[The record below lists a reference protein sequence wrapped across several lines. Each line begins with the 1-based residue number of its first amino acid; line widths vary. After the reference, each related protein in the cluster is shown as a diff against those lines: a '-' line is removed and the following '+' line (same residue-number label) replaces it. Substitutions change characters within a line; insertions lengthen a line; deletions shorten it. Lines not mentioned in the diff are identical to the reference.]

1 MSSAFSF
8 SLIGRRLSVTL
19 LLGCPLLAASTGIAA
34 DHAKLRTALTLH
46 ASFDRTGDADF
57 ARGDKAVYTTEDR
70 SKRDLAKPGLPAE
83 DLVRIAATE
92 GRFGGAIEFRKK
104 IKPQVFYKAGD
115 NVGYK
120 PKNWNGSLSFWMRL
134 DPDKDLEP
142 GYCDPVQLVGQA
154 WNEGNMFVEF
164 SKDHTPRHFRF
175 AIMAVTKFW
184 NPNNRKWEEIP
195 DKERPMVPVYQP
207 PFRRDRWTHVLVTF
221 ANINSGATD
230 GRGTLYLDGRKQGT
244 FDGWNNTF
252 NWDPAK
258 SALTIGLAYTG
269 FIDDL
274 AVFDRE
280 LTDTEAQ
287 AVFALKSGI
296 ADLHPNSR

>member
-1 MSSAFSF
+1 MVA
-8 SLIGRRLSVTL
+8 
-19 LLGCPLLAASTGIAA
+19 AA
-34 DHAKLRTALTLH
+34 DHANLRNALTLH

-57 ARGDKAVYTTEDR
+57 ARGDRTVYTAEDR
-70 SKRDLAKPGLPAE
+70 GKRDLAKPGLPTE
-83 DLVRIAATE
+83 DLARIAPAE

-104 IKPQVFYKAGD
+104 IKPQVFFKGGE
-115 NVGYK
+115 NLGYK
-120 PKNWNGSLSFWMRL
+120 PKHWHGSLSFWMRL

-142 GYCDPVQLVGQA
+142 GYCDPVQLIGQA
-154 WNEGNMFVEF
+154 WTEGNMFVEF

-221 ANINSGATD
+221 ANINSGAAD
-230 GRGTLYLDGRKQGT
+230 GRGTLYLDGKKQGT

-252 NWDPAK
+252 NWDASK

-280 LTDTEAQ
+280 LTDAEAQ
-287 AVFALKSGI
+287 TIFSLRSGI
-296 ADLHPNSR
+296 SELHPRAR